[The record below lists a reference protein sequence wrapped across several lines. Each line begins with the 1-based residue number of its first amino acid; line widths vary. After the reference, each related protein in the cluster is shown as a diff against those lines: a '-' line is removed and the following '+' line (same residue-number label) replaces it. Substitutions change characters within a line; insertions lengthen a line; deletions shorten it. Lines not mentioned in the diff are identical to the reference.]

1 MERRNPLLKLHYEKP
16 ARFWTDAL
24 PVGNGRLGA
33 MVFGGV
39 ESDRLLL
46 NEETLWS
53 GMPRDWHNP
62 KALASLED
70 VRALIA
76 QGRYREADL
85 RAADMMGPYTQSY
98 LPLGELRLQFEHGD
112 LAHDYKRSL
121 NLEEAVATTEYRV
134 GGTRFKREVFASHPD
149 NAIVVRLASSVPGA
163 IGLRAALSSPLRSR
177 TAVRDGQLELL
188 GLAPEHVSPSYYDED
203 MPIRYGDFDSSDA
216 MRFVGRLAVRHEG
229 GTMTLAREGV
239 HIAGATSVTLVFAA
253 ATTFRDSFSLPD
265 RDTTAAAA
273 SAAAAAEA
281 ALARRDD
288 ELRARHVADHGA
300 LFGRVRLNLAANG
313 REGAA
318 DLPTDR
324 RIAQAKGD
332 DPGLA
337 ELLFQYGRYL
347 MIASSRPGTLP
358 ANLQGIWNA
367 ETRPPWSSNWT
378 LNINAEMNY
387 WPAETANLAE
397 CHEPLLRFVGVLARN
412 GAETARR
419 HYGAEGWVAHHNTD
433 IWGQTSPVGDY
444 GRHGQAVWTIWPM
457 GGVWL
462 CQHLWEH
469 YAFGGDVAYLRDTA
483 YPTMKEAARFC
494 LDWLLEDE
502 AGRLVTSPSTSPEH
516 KFRTPDG
523 LASVSPASTMDLS
536 LIWDLFTN
544 VAEASD
550 ILGEDESFRETLLR
564 QRDRLLPLQVGGRGR
579 LQEWSVDFEDE
590 DEHHRHVSHLFG
602 VYPGRQLTER
612 DTPELVA
619 AARRSL
625 EIRGDDGTGWSL
637 GWKIALWARMN
648 EGNRALALV
657 DCMLRLVDGGGSMYG
672 ERGGVYANLLCAHPP
687 FQIDGNFAATA
698 GIAEMLLQSHQGY
711 IEFLPALPDA
721 WTAGDVSGLRA
732 RGGFEVSFAW
742 ADGKLK
748 FAELHAATDRD
759 CAIRLPDGM
768 ALTGEEG
775 AVRTVPAGDGIVRFA
790 ARKGM
795 RYWIQ

>member
-1 MERRNPLLKLHYEKP
+1 MNLHYEKP

-62 KALASLED
+62 KALNALED

-112 LAHDYKRSL
+112 LAHEYSRSL

-134 GGTRFKREVFASHPD
+134 GGTFFKREVFASHPD
-149 NAIVVRLASSVPGA
+149 NAIVVRLTSSVPGA

-203 MPIRYGDFDSSDA
+203 KPIRYGDFDSSDA

-229 GTMTLAREGV
+229 GTMTLAPEGV

-273 SAAAAAEA
+273 TAAAAAEA
-281 ALARRDD
+281 ALARGDD

-300 LFGRVRLNLAANG
+300 LFGRVRLNLESNG
-313 REGAA
+313 RDGAA

-444 GRHGQAVWTIWPM
+444 GRHGQAEWTIWPM

-469 YAFGGDVAYLRDTA
+469 FAFGGDEAYLRGTA
-483 YPTMKEAARFC
+483 YPIMKEAAKFC

-544 VAEASD
+544 VAEASE
-550 ILGEDESFRETLLR
+550 ILGEDEAFRETVLR
-564 QRDRLLPLQVGGRGR
+564 HRDRLLPLQVGGRGR

-625 EIRGDDGTGWSL
+625 DIRGDDGTGWSL
-637 GWKIALWARMN
+637 GWKIALWARLK

-711 IEFLPALPDA
+711 IEFLPALPEA

-742 ADGKLK
+742 ADGRLK
-748 FAELHAATDRD
+748 SAELHAGAEGD
-759 CAIRLPDGM
+759 CAIRLPESM
-768 ALTGEEG
+768 ALSSDDE
-775 AVRTVPAGDGIVRFA
+775 AFRTVSAGDGIVRFA
-790 ARKGM
+790 ARKGA
-795 RYWIQ
+795 RYRIQ